1 MISVA
6 FQMSED
12 YMCLLVCVIMPIMNL
27 VSKLC
32 FNYDGSEGGSFQPLF
47 FFLMQLTENFPIL
60 KSRVKKQR
68 LTCSFSTCWRSV
80 Y

>member
-27 VSKLC
+27 VSILC
-32 FNYDGSEGGSFQPLF
+32 YNYDGSEGGSFQPLF
-47 FFLMQLTENFPIL
+47 FF
-60 KSRVKKQR
+60 
-68 LTCSFSTCWRSV
+68 
-80 Y
+80 